1 MSEHQNIVIK
11 YRLMGAIILLA
22 LGVIFIPLLLD
33 GDGLKLE
40 AFDNVVISLPEE
52 PDYKK
57 IPISSEQIKEKIL
70 QDYQDMEAKKQQSA
84 IPETLATKSKKAL
97 KLTAWAIQVAT
108 YHSEKP
114 ALGFKN
120 KLIGKK
126 YSAYIEKFT
135 KNERE
140 FFKVKIGPL
149 PNKQEADKMRIAIA
163 KIFKVKPVVVSYP

>member
-33 GDGLKLE
+33 GEGLKQE
-40 AFDNVVISLPEE
+40 AFDNVVIKLPKE
-52 PDYKK
+52 PEYKA
-57 IPISSEQIKEKIL
+57 IPLSSDQVRNKIL
-70 QDYQDMEAKKQQSA
+70 QDYQDMESKKQQSFV
-84 IPETLATKSKKAL
+84 PDTLTVKNKKSL

-114 ALGFKN
+114 ALVFKN

-126 YSAYIEKFT
+126 YTAYIEKLI
-135 KNERE
+135 KKDRE
-140 FFKVKIGPL
+140 VFKVKVGPL
-149 PNKQEADKMRIAIA
+149 PNKAEADKMRTAIA
-163 KIFKVKPVVVSYP
+163 KIFKVKPIIVNYP